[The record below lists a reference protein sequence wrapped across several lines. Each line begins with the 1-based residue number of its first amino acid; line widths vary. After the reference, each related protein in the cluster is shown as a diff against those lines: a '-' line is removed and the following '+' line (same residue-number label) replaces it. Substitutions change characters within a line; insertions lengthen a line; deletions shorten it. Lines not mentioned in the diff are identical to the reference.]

1 MSGAIDAGIAAGA
14 RPVGQVG
21 AFRNVEQRRHAVKFG
36 VWCFL
41 ATVTM
46 LFAAFSSSYIVR
58 QAGTDWA
65 PTPLPAVLW
74 FNTLLLI
81 VSGVALEVSRYEAKR
96 GRLAAS
102 RGALIATVLLGVGFL
117 VGQFGAWRDL
127 AAQGYYLPSNPHASF
142 FYILTSLHA
151 AHLVAGLILL
161 LYVTGRVS
169 GAERRGDA
177 PDMPFILGI
186 GATFW
191 HFFGALWIYLFAMLT
206 WI

>member
-1 MSGAIDAGIAAGA
+1 MSTTTTTSTIA
-14 RPVGQVG
+14 VDS
-21 AFRNVEQRRHAVKFG
+21 AFRSVEQRRYAIQFG

-58 QAGTDWA
+58 QAGTDWT

-74 FNTLLLI
+74 FNTALLAL
-81 VSGVALEVSRYEAKR
+81 SSVALEVARREAKR
-96 GRLAAS
+96 GAMGAARS
-102 RGALIATVLLGVGFL
+102 GLIATMILGIAFV

-127 AAQGYYLPSNPHASF
+127 VSAGYYLPTSPHASF
-142 FYILTSLHA
+142 FYILTALHA
-151 AHLVAGLILL
+151 AHLTVGLVLL

-169 GAERRGDA
+169 FAERRD
-177 PDMPFILGI
+177 DIEEVPFLLGI

-191 HFFGALWIYLFAMLT
+191 HFFGALWVYLFAMLALV
-206 WI
+206 